1 MRILRHTAEAS
12 AAVRGGV
19 AVLGNFDG
27 VHRGHQALLELGR
40 TRATELGA
48 PLIVVTFEPH
58 PRSFFAPAAPPFRL
72 TSLRSKARLL
82 AALGVDA
89 VFALHFDAALSRM
102 SANAFVD
109 DLLAR
114 DLGLRH
120 VVVGYD
126 FSFGH
131 RRAGNAERLRLGG
144 EEHGFG
150 VDVVDPV
157 GEGVLVYSSTRIREA
172 LGEGQVLKAA
182 QQLGHWW
189 EIDGRIEKGDQR
201 GRTIGFPT
209 ANVAMGEHLQPR
221 FGVYA
226 VRAMLDGGPHPQE
239 WLPAVANLGRRPT
252 FDKENVTWEV
262 HFLDLQADLYGLHV
276 RTALV
281 DFIRPEQKF
290 GGLEAL
296 KAQIAADAQTARD
309 RLAMP
314 ETAIDRFP
322 LSLAATRPL
331 TIEGAT

>member
-1 MRILRHTAEAS
+1 MRILRHTGDVPAGL
-12 AAVRGGV
+12 RGGV

-27 VHRGHQALLELGR
+27 VHRGHQALLNLGR
-40 TRATELGA
+40 ERASALGA
-48 PLIVVTFEPH
+48 PLLVITFEPH
-58 PRSFFAPAAPPFRL
+58 PRSFFAPGGPPFRL
-72 TSLRSKARLL
+72 TSLRSKTRLL

-89 VFALHFDAALSRM
+89 VIALHFDAELSRM
-102 SANAFVD
+102 PADTFVD

-131 RRAGNAERLRLGG
+131 RRGGNAERLRLGG
-144 EEHGFG
+144 EEHGFT

-172 LGEGQVLKAA
+172 LGEGLVAKAA

-209 ANVAMGEHLQPR
+209 ANVAMGDHLQPR

-226 VRAMLDGGPHPQE
+226 VRAMLDGGPQPRE

-262 HFLDLQADLYGLHV
+262 HFLDLDADLYGLHV

-290 GGLEAL
+290 DGLEAL
-296 KAQIAADAQTARD
+296 KAQIAADALAARD
-309 RLAMP
+309 RLAS
-314 ETAIDRFP
+314 EDTAIARFP
-322 LSLAATRPL
+322 LSLATSAPL
-331 TIEGAT
+331 TIEGAA